1 MDAASALAELEA
13 AGTAQNRKVYG
24 RHGAP
29 APLFGVSFA
38 TLRALGKRA
47 GVDHDLAQ
55 ALWASGNTDA
65 RCLAMLVADPHR
77 LDVATADAWARE
89 SRYHVLADLV
99 GAVVARAPLAI
110 DRMSQWVASSDE
122 WVSRCGWAV
131 MSQLAVHQ
139 PEVPDAAF
147 TPYLS
152 VIERRIGDAPNR
164 TREAMNTA
172 LIAIGSRSK
181 ELMTPAIA
189 AAERIGPVEID
200 HGETG
205 CKTADAVPY
214 IRKALAHKQKSKQG
228 KGEGKGKGKVAA
240 KQPPPVA
247 KKPVAKKPK
256 PAVAKK
262 PKPAAAKKP
271 VAKKRR

>member
-13 AGTAQNRKVYG
+13 AGTEQNRKVYG

-89 SRYHVLADLV
+89 SRYHVLADMV

-131 MSQLAVHQ
+131 MSHLAVHQ

-214 IRKALAHKQKSKQG
+214 IRKARAHAQAKLKKSKQG
-228 KGEGKGKGKVAA
+228 KGEGKGKGKGKGKVAA
-240 KQPPPVA
+240 
-247 KKPVAKKPK
+247 
-256 PAVAKK
+256 
-262 PKPAAAKKP
+262 PKPAAAKK
-271 VAKKRR
+271 RR